1 MSKLQDFIS
10 QVKVAG
16 MARNNRYTVELT
28 PPLGVGNFPN
38 AVKERILLFCDQV
51 QVPGVNFSTIQNRT
65 FGEFREVPYEKIY
78 GDIQMSF
85 YVDTDMTVKK
95 MFDDWIGLIQNKQT
109 RTFEY
114 YNNYTV
120 QMKINVEDLNDKT
133 RYIVTAYECYPK
145 SIGPIQL
152 DYASKD
158 VMKLQVNMMFKYWT
172 SENAQVFENDGPDF
186 ALQNAR
192 LDNFLVPESYKNNFV
207 QFQTDRNAALSG
219 LKTTNLFDLSKQRL
233 I

>member
-28 PPLGVGNFPN
+28 PPLGIGNFTNP
-38 AVKERILLFCDQV
+38 VKERILLFCDQV

-85 YVDTDMTVKK
+85 FVDTDMNVKK
-95 MFDDWIGLIQNKQT
+95 LFDDWIGLIQNKQT

-120 QMKINVEDLNDKT
+120 QMKINVEDLNDQT
-133 RYIVTAYECYPK
+133 RYVVTAYECYPK

-172 SENAQVFENDGPDF
+172 SQNAQVGDNTTDF
-186 ALQNAR
+186 GLQNAR
-192 LDNFLVPESYKNNFV
+192 LDNFMVPESYKNDFLK
-207 QFQTDRNAALSG
+207 FQTDRNAALSG
-219 LKTTNLFDLSKQRL
+219 LKTTNLFDVTKLR
-233 I
+233 IT